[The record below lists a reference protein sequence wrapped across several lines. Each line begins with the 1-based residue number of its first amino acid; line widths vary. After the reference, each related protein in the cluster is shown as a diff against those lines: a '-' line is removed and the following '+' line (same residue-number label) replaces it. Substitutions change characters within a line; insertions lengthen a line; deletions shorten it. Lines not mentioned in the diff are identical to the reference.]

1 MEGERLGRVVAVAL
15 SASPTPVACAA
26 FGVSIPAVPGLPPS
40 SGSASPAVQPDDG
53 EEATTATTG
62 VVTDI
67 QFLNTDVR
75 RTGLW
80 AAPEHYL
87 ALHTRSRDRV
97 CVSPAKRSGRHDRPG
112 ENPADHRHDVDE
124 VHATGSGHRNRTGTG
139 DPDETRGTACRGHEK
154 HGWRHQRRPGA
165 PPRPAVM
172 SPELHTKRGNQRWV
186 DTRTRSTTGNAW

>member
-97 CVSPAKRSGRHDRPG
+97 CVSLQNEVVDTTGLVRTRPITGTTWTKSTPPGPATETALGPATPMRPG
-112 ENPADHRHDVDE
+112 V
-124 VHATGSGHRNRTGTG
+124 
-139 DPDETRGTACRGHEK
+139 
-154 HGWRHQRRPGA
+154 
-165 PPRPAVM
+165 PPVA
-172 SPELHTKRGNQRWV
+172 G
-186 DTRTRSTTGNAW
+186 TRSTDGDISVGLVRHLGPRS